1 MTFSFFKTRS
11 GTILFWV
18 MVALIGVFIS
28 IEALDED
35 DYFIYYSGAHDLIK
49 GDNIYNNIYNS
60 WYHYLYSVFFA
71 LIMYPLSLLPFYLS
85 KLIWLGAS
93 VFFLY
98 RIFVLIYSY
107 FDLAQFEKK
116 KKNWFFLLSVLF
128 CLRFIND
135 NFHCGQITIFIL
147 FLCMQGIQWI
157 REGKFFWGA
166 LLIALG
172 INIKIMPIVLIPYL
186 IYRKQFL
193 PACYITAFVVLF
205 IFLPSVIIGHA
216 RNMDLLS
223 TWWGI
228 MNPTNTQHIVDVDEQ
243 SFHSFTTFFAIYLYD
258 TNKDTYWNGMGLNI
272 AHLTIEQLGLVINAA
287 RLIVMAG
294 TFWFLRTLPFKKE
307 TGKLHTIWEMSY
319 LLAVVPLIFPHQHHY
334 AFIYFLP
341 ASVYMLFY
349 IFSLNKNSDKGKFRF
364 YLFSLIFVYTCFN
377 LQLLLG
383 EIRPFLEHFR
393 IITFGAIYML
403 VILAMA
409 NPKAIVA
416 DSRISQSV

>member
-1 MTFSFFKTRS
+1 MKVNFFKTGS
-11 GTILFWV
+11 VTILFWV
-18 MVALIGVFIS
+18 IVTLISVFIA
-28 IEALDED
+28 IESMDED
-35 DYFIYYSGAHDLIK
+35 DYFIFYSGARDLIK

-71 LIMYPLSLLPFYLS
+71 IILYPLSLLPFYLS
-85 KLIWLGAS
+85 KLIWLAAS
-93 VFFLY
+93 VFFLF
-98 RIFVLIYSY
+98 RIFMLIYSY
-107 FDLAQFEKK
+107 FDIDHFDRK

-147 FLCMQGIQWI
+147 FLCLQGVQWI
-157 REGKFFWGA
+157 REGKIFWGA

-193 PACYITAFVVLF
+193 AAFYVTGLAGF
-205 IFLPSVIIGHA
+205 FYFLPSIIIGHE
-216 RNMDLLS
+216 RNMELLS

-228 MNPTNTQHIVDVDEQ
+228 MNPDNTQHIVDVDEQ
-243 SFHSFTTFFAIYLYD
+243 SFHSLTTFFSIYLYD
-258 TNKDTYWNGMGLNI
+258 TNKDTYWNGMSLNI

-294 TFWFLRTLPFKKE
+294 TLWFLRSLPFQKE
-307 TGKLHTIWEMSY
+307 KGKLHTIWELSY

-349 IFSLNKNSDKGKFRF
+349 IFSINKRTNKKKYHFF
-364 YLFSLIFVYTCFN
+364 LFSLIFVYACFN

-403 VILAMA
+403 VVLAIA
-409 NPKAIVA
+409 QPLKLERAK
-416 DSRISQSV
+416 